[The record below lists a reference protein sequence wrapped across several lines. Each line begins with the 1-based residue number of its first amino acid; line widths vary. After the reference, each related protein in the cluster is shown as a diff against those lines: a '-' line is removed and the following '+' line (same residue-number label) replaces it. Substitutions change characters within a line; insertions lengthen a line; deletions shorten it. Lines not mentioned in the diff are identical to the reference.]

1 MYLIFPKSLQSM
13 ADLFAVRYLWVVCNE
28 DKCCVVTER
37 GRHSRCL
44 ACLRL
49 HVLRAYCNFES
60 KQASSITLSGPR
72 PNNKCTIIIICNAFF
87 PRGGLSYIG
96 CIGMCGAK
104 GYGFLAVLV
113 WNRIST
119 STILVWNRVWFVH
132 SSLELGMFFRRSY
145 FCIIWR

>member
-1 MYLIFPKSLQSM
+1 M

-72 PNNKCTIIIICNAFF
+72 PNNKWTIIIICKAFS
-87 PRGGLSYIG
+87 PRGGTLLYRL
-96 CIGMCGAK
+96 
-104 GYGFLAVLV
+104 YRYV
-113 WNRIST
+113 RRQ
-119 STILVWNRVWFVH
+119 RVWF
-132 SSLELGMFFRRSY
+132 SSRFGLKQDINFDHFGLK
-145 FCIIWR
+145 